1 MDPLIRGAILL
12 GMELA
17 QLGLNK
23 LEVSAYTE
31 ELESQGK
38 TNEEIDAILRNMS
51 ADKSREIRELIAQ
64 KRASG

>member
-23 LEVSAYTE
+23 FEVSAYTE

>member
-31 ELESQGK
+31 ELEAQGK

>member
-17 QLGLNK
+17 QFGLNK